1 MLVQPSEFA
10 LPLCGAYNPAA
21 LLELHPFY
29 GMTSAEGG
37 NRTHTPEGTRV

>member
-10 LPLCGAYNPAA
+10 LPLYGAYNPAA
-21 LLELHPFY
+21 LLENHPFC

>member
-21 LLELHPFY
+21 LLENHPFM
-29 GMTSAEGG
+29 G
-37 NRTHTPEGTRV
+37 